1 MQRLRQKQE
10 RKLSSHWNNLFVFP
24 WQQISLLPLWM
35 SITDRWSI
43 AECLFLLPVRN
54 WTKTGTVVETRG
66 VTAAHIL
73 QIWSIL
79 SQRMFLYKL
88 INTLNK
94 WIKIFRSR
102 KQKAQSCNISWRRNI
117 LAEQKHR
124 FLSYRMLTRPQTGS
138 DGGCGSNRTSEADQL
153 WSGWWEVIRSES
165 RNSNV
170 KCESH
175 RNTDTHTHT
184 PESLQIITRL
194 QTNTK
199 MQRRKQKEY

>member
-24 WQQISLLPLWM
+24 WQQISLHHLWT
-35 SITDRWSI
+35 SITDRRSF
-43 AECLFLLPVRN
+43 AERLFLLPVRN

-102 KQKAQSCNISWRRNI
+102 KQKAQSCNISRRRNI

-124 FLSYRMLTRPQTGS
+124 FLSYRMLTRRQTGS

-175 RNTDTHTHT
+175 RNTDTAAHTHT
-184 PESLQIITRL
+184 HLSPY
-194 QTNTK
+194 K
-199 MQRRKQKEY
+199 